1 MSEWLA
7 LVQQEVFYKAHLNF
21 TQTSID
27 VQRWLSTCSL
37 PCRQADFCNNQGEIK
52 ATSVLQSHSISDRKK
67 WDMSLIKIC
76 SREKFVYLHTSKEI
90 HSIIQESAAVTRG
103 TSALWEAK
111 QDIHEEGNSF
121 YINSYFVSQKENAHC
136 KPLCY
141 RVAQIWDPFFFHMA
155 QKTSLMLRIT
165 RGHQSSSKGAP
176 SFHER

>member
-67 WDMSLIKIC
+67 WDMSLIKNLLQREICVFTYKQRNSLHYLGISSCDKRDIC
-76 SREKFVYLHTSKEI
+76 SLGS
-90 HSIIQESAAVTRG
+90 QTRHPRRG
-103 TSALWEAK
+103 QQFLYKQLLCVPKGKCSLQAL
-111 QDIHEEGNSF
+111 
-121 YINSYFVSQKENAHC
+121 V
-136 KPLCY
+136 L
-141 RVAQIWDPFFFHMA
+141 
-155 QKTSLMLRIT
+155 
-165 RGHQSSSKGAP
+165 QSSPDLGPLLLSHGSKNFLNVKDNPWA
-176 SFHER
+176 SVKQ